1 MTESL
6 LTRNGKVLLDKLMQL
21 PPDLHQLKD
30 ELERG
35 IYTAKDVT
43 TAAIQYL
50 DNCAEEQAE
59 ESDSYTP
66 LDTPI
71 AVPEPH
77 GAYVFDLIQLLLHYG
92 LDPNGVYDGSN
103 VLWSLRYIDNGYIAA
118 DTLALLLEHGGKIN
132 LRLDGDDLFSDIDFS
147 VMFDAFNQENRQRYD
162 ALVHLWFVCL
172 GYGGVPKNGT
182 APVET
187 FHGFYLRNLRDHHNF
202 TFGLSW
208 VPGHGENWSLH
219 IFDKHTLWE
228 VARL

>member
-59 ESDSYTP
+59 ESDPYTP
-66 LDTPI
+66 LGMPTATPKL
-71 AVPEPH
+71 H
-77 GAYVFDLIQLLLHYG
+77 SAYAFELIQFLLHYG

-103 VLWSLRYIDNGYIAA
+103 VLWSLRYICGCSPSGQHSPR
-118 DTLALLLEHGGKIN
+118 TPSEK
-132 LRLDGDDLFSDIDFS
+132 
-147 VMFDAFNQENRQRYD
+147 
-162 ALVHLWFVCL
+162 
-172 GYGGVPKNGT
+172 
-182 APVET
+182 
-187 FHGFYLRNLRDHHNF
+187 
-202 TFGLSW
+202 
-208 VPGHGENWSLH
+208 
-219 IFDKHTLWE
+219 
-228 VARL
+228 